1 MSLDET
7 APSFEGAPTLFVSEY
22 GGCGAVGGVIDEG
35 MEKKTVC
42 KSIVP
47 ERY

>member
-1 MSLDET
+1 MSVDET

-35 MEKKTVC
+35 MEKN
-42 KSIVP
+42 SL
-47 ERY
+47 